1 MPMKVPTSDEVKWV
15 EVDTDEVKVEN
26 AREAGPVHAG
36 HQMWRKLGIGEVLRE
51 AGLDEREEELA
62 EVLALNRL
70 IEPSSEYAT
79 PEWVDRTAL
88 SDILGEQVSSLNY
101 RELYKELD
109 TLHPQ
114 REQIERALAARETN
128 LFNLDTSV
136 YMYDLTSTYF
146 EGNCGQNDIAKH
158 GYSRDSRPDCRQVVI
173 GLILNRD
180 GFPIGHE
187 IFEGNR
193 VDCKT
198 VEAMLSA
205 LDHRTGGQKGL
216 TITVDRGMSDNKN
229 LELIKTAGHH
239 YIVAAKQTE
248 RLKWLNEFEDKQ
260 GWVEVVSQPSPTRP
274 NQHKTEVKVK
284 RYQRDEETYILCV
297 SEGRKEK
304 DRAIREKQEK
314 KLLKDLA
321 SLQKRISS
329 GKLVGVKKIC
339 EAIGR
344 LKERYPRVARYYQ
357 IDFDETSGL
366 FIWSVDTEK
375 KSSAEKVDGS
385 YLLRTDRNDLSD
397 EEIWQTY
404 VLLTRVEAA
413 FRDIKSPLAV
423 RPIYHQLQ
431 RRTEAHIF
439 VCVLAYHLLVA
450 IEKLLHD
457 AGINSSWETVRKQLS
472 THQVVSAHLPT
483 KDGRILVVRR
493 DTTPNEIQKQIY
505 QALGITERVF
515 ASPRKTWLTPKT

>member
-1 MPMKVPTSDEVKWV
+1 LAVKILPFDTGSGIEESMFIKRCSRTVNGRRFEHYLLVESVRTPDGPRHRVVCSLGNLAPGPPEKWKQLAQKLEKALAGQLTFEGEDSHLNELVRRVQHDMPMKVPTSDEVKWV

-260 GWVEVVSQPSPTRP
+260 GWVEVVRQPSPTRP
-274 NQHKTEVKVK
+274 NQHTTEVKVK

-413 FRDIKSPLAV
+413 FRICQS
-423 RPIYHQLQ
+423 I
-431 RRTEAHIF
+431 
-439 VCVLAYHLLVA
+439 CV
-450 IEKLLHD
+450 K
-457 AGINSSWETVRKQLS
+457 G
-472 THQVVSAHLPT
+472 
-483 KDGRILVVRR
+483 
-493 DTTPNEIQKQIY
+493 
-505 QALGITERVF
+505 
-515 ASPRKTWLTPKT
+515 